1 LQLTPYGAPE
11 HVVRNSE
18 TMRDKNMKKNLLT
31 ILTSALCLGFLLNG
45 YAADSLPEYWQ
56 KLQDQKG
63 THEWGI
69 DKNTYLSAP
78 DSIFIKSV
86 EPDTEKKADISQ
98 MIIADKYKGKRISF
112 SASMKAKDVKTM
124 GWIYARSGKIYPSNG
139 IKGTKDWTHFVLVF
153 DIPENHTEN
162 IELAFTLWGAGQ
174 IWIDDIKWEIVPV
187 TYVSPVP
194 AVPEPILK

>member
-1 LQLTPYGAPE
+1 
-11 HVVRNSE
+11 
-18 TMRDKNMKKNLLT
+18 
-31 ILTSALCLGFLLNG
+31 
-45 YAADSLPEYWQ
+45 
-56 KLQDQKG
+56 
-63 THEWGI
+63 
-69 DKNTYLSAP
+69 
-78 DSIFIKSV
+78 
-86 EPDTEKKADISQ
+86 